1 MGFGAPSA
9 IAAALCAPGENF
21 AVKKSKE
28 ALEHYVIQGGE
39 AGKRR
44 LDLLASI
51 MEPSTSSL
59 LSRLRISPGMRVLDL
74 GCGGGHV
81 SLEIARLV
89 GAKGSVT
96 GIDLDGT
103 KLALAREEA
112 DRANLSNVRFL
123 EGNAR
128 DLVEPQSFDLAYARF
143 LLTHLSDPLAVLGT
157 MRESLKPGGTI
168 AIEDIDCS
176 GSFCYPENSCFRR
189 TLELYC
195 RVVRR
200 KGGDPDIGV
209 KLPSLLRQAGFRSIA
224 IGLVQPA
231 HLDGEHKRLVLVTLQ
246 NIRDAV
252 LAEGLASADDFEATV
267 EGLAA
272 FTADPTTL
280 ISLPR
285 MFQCWGVRPD

>member
-1 MGFGAPSA
+1 MSH
-9 IAAALCAPGENF
+9 LE
-21 AVKKSKE
+21 S

-51 MEPSTSSL
+51 VEPSTKAL
-59 LSRLRISPGMRVLDL
+59 LARLGIAPGMRALDL

-81 SLEIARLV
+81 SFEIARLV
-89 GAKGSVT
+89 GAQGSVT

-103 KLALAREEA
+103 KLGLARQEA
-112 DRANLSNVRFL
+112 ARANLTNVRFL
-123 EGNAR
+123 EGNAL
-128 DLVEPQSFDLAYARF
+128 DLIEPQSFDFAYARF
-143 LLTHLSDPLAVLGT
+143 LLTHLSDPLSVLSV
-157 MRESLKPGGTI
+157 MRESLKAGGVI

-176 GSFCYPENSCFRR
+176 GAFCYPENIHFRR
-189 TLELYC
+189 TMELYS

-200 KGGDPDIGV
+200 KGGDPDIGF
-209 KLPSLLRQAGFRSIA
+209 KLPSLLREAGFGSIG
-224 IGLVQPA
+224 IGVVHPA
-231 HLDGEHKRLVLVTLQ
+231 HLEGEHKRLVLVTLE
-246 NIRDAV
+246 NIRAAV
-252 LAEGLASADDFEATV
+252 LSEGLASTGDFEATV

-285 MFQCWGVRPD
+285 MFQCWGVRPG

>member
-1 MGFGAPSA
+1 MSHSE
-9 IAAALCAPGENF
+9 I
-21 AVKKSKE
+21 
-28 ALEHYVIQGGE
+28 ALEHYVIQGGQ

-51 MEPSTSSL
+51 MEPSTKAL
-59 LSRLRISPGMRVLDL
+59 LSRLGIASGMQALDL

-81 SLEIARLV
+81 SLALARLV
-89 GAKGSVT
+89 GAQGSVT
-96 GIDLDGT
+96 AIDLDGT

-112 DRANLSNVRFL
+112 ARANLANVRFL

-143 LLTHLSDPLAVLGT
+143 LLTHLSDPLAVLGV
-157 MRESLKPGGTI
+157 MRESLKPGWII

-176 GSFCYPENSCFRR
+176 GSFSYPENPHFRR
-189 TLELYC
+189 TLEIYC
-195 RVVRR
+195 QVVRR
-200 KGGDPDIGV
+200 KGGDPDIGF

-231 HLDGEHKRLVLVTLQ
+231 HLDGEHKRLVLVTLE

-252 LAEGLASADDFEATV
+252 LAEGLASAGDFEATV